1 MSRTA
6 PHHPFT
12 IDAWRRR
19 TELPITVAAVVFL
32 VVYTWSV
39 LADVH
44 GASADAAEAV
54 MGAVWLVFVVDYAV
68 TLWLAEH
75 RGRWFV
81 THLPQFLVVAL
92 PMLRP
97 LRLLRLLTLFAVLQ
111 RATGTWIRER
121 VTVYV
126 VGSTV
131 LLVFLASLAEL
142 EAERHAPGAEIRTFG
157 DAVWWAFE
165 TITTVGFGD
174 RVPVTAEGRFIA
186 VGLMLAGIALL
197 GIITA
202 TLASWLVERISSG
215 ERAGEAVTTAHVDA
229 LAGEIRA
236 LRAELAALRTD
247 RAVPEKSNDTP
258 S

>member
-1 MSRTA
+1 
-6 PHHPFT
+6 
-12 IDAWRRR
+12 
-19 TELPITVAAVVFL
+19 
-32 VVYTWSV
+32 
-39 LADVH
+39 
-44 GASADAAEAV
+44 
-54 MGAVWLVFVVDYAV
+54 
-68 TLWLAEH
+68 
-75 RGRWFV
+75 
-81 THLPQFLVVAL
+81 
-92 PMLRP
+92 MLRP

-111 RATGTWIRER
+111 RATGTWIRGR

-142 EAERHAPGAEIRTFG
+142 EAERPAPGARIRTFA

-174 RVPVTAEGRFIA
+174 RVPVTPEGRFIA

-229 LAGEIRA
+229 LADEIRA
-236 LRAELAALRTD
+236 LRAELAAV
-247 RAVPEKSNDTP
+247 RADLGRGGQQGSDP